1 MSLLQ
6 GLGFWKLQI
15 QVSTRFN
22 TPPSEEEMNSELGC
36 LHPNLKVKQII
47 LFSYM
52 CDPAA
57 TALRIN
63 MSYILKSKGTS

>member
-36 LHPNLKVKQII
+36 LHPNLKVK
-47 LFSYM
+47 
-52 CDPAA
+52 
-57 TALRIN
+57 
-63 MSYILKSKGTS
+63 